1 MLCGELSELSSQF
14 HQMKVPCSV
23 SNRAKA
29 SGRRSAMRDRRCAV
43 VAVLAFVLFALA
55 LASASITGSISGVV
69 TDKSGAVV
77 AGATVVATDTLT
89 GVQTTQKTDA
99 KGFYNLPTLAVGT
112 YNLEISQV
120 GFKTYRQTGLVIDAN
135 SALRVDAS
143 LAVGTISEKIEVS
156 TDSVNV
162 ETQNTQMGEVIE
174 GTKMT
179 SMPLNGRNFI
189 DLLALQPGVSPYQC
203 TSSNCNDS
211 TQGVGVDET
220 TVSGD
225 QTNGTQS
232 VNGGRL
238 GSNGFMVNG
247 ADAQEGV
254 HNGAAILPNLDS
266 ISEFRIIT
274 NNFNAEYGNFSGG
287 QINVVTKSGSN
298 QFHGDLFDFLRNTDF
313 DAANF
318 FAGGTRGDFKQN
330 QFGGIFGGPVKKD
343 KVFFF
348 GDYQGNRQ
356 ILGQTQSF
364 AVPTSADRSGNLID
378 EAGAFAQ
385 AVESGGGI
393 VVGTSAAPS
402 AGYPFGGWANIL
414 SQELGYTVT
423 PGEPYYYTAASDP
436 YVPAGSG
443 VDCTSGTGA
452 TPCVFPNAVIPMTA
466 WSPVATATLQYIPAP
481 NANLPSGANYQAS
494 SYNQNLS
501 DNKFGFRLDAN
512 THFGGL
518 FGYYF
523 FDQFSVT
530 TPYAQGIS
538 FPGFDSSVQGR
549 AQMIN
554 LGLTTTINNSTVNDV
569 RLVYLRNRYYGG
581 IPIGGTNVPLNTL
594 GFNTPW
600 NSTGGVGAINPAL
613 EGVPSF
619 VFNNYSFGLPQDAL
633 RQYNNTYQI
642 LDNLTKIIGT
652 HTLQFGGDFHY
663 DQINERNYD
672 DANGAYTFGGGETGL
687 DFADFLIG
695 APDNFTQASQQLLD
709 SRDRYFG
716 VYFQDSWRARPTL
729 TINYGLRYE
738 IMTPWWDTQ
747 NKLETVIAGEQS
759 QTFPTAPTGLVVP
772 GDPHVPRT
780 LAPIQYHNF
789 APRIG
794 FAYSPDTTDGL
805 LGKLLGGP
813 GKTSIRVGYG
823 LFYSAIEDAT
833 GFVEVGDAP
842 YGLYYSSPEPTLLA
856 SPFIDRGT
864 GFSEV
869 GAGPKFPF
877 TFPPANASPRNPDT
891 AFNWA
896 QATPISGSDYLYP
909 RDKIPQVQEFEF
921 SLERQLGSSTVASVS
936 YVGSVGRHLLTFED
950 SNPGS
955 AALCAQLNNLGASP
969 TCGPFGEDNAYVLP
983 PGVTINSPNAVTV
996 GGVTTVNGT
1005 RQTFG
1010 INFGSNPYMITAVSS
1025 SFNSLQASLKHNDKY
1040 SEFLVAYTYEK
1051 SIDNGSTSFDATNPF
1066 SPGASRALSVFD
1078 VPQDLTVS
1086 YTVQLPFDRL
1096 TGGAAKR
1103 LTAGWALSGIAIFAK
1118 GEPVQISEPND
1129 DLSLSGTFAD
1139 TIDEPNYANNGSSLF
1154 VNKNPRNQAGLPYFN
1169 PNYFAPENPGQV
1181 GNVMRRFFIGPGINN
1196 FDMALLKDTQLTE
1209 SMRVQFRAE
1218 AFNIFNHAQFNNPS
1232 GNFNNSGAGGFGFVT
1247 SARDPRIMQLALKF
1261 LF

>member
-1 MLCGELSELSSQF
+1 
-14 HQMKVPCSV
+14 
-23 SNRAKA
+23 
-29 SGRRSAMRDRRCAV
+29 MRNRRCVV
-43 VAVLAFVLFALA
+43 VAVVAFVLFALA

-77 AGATVVATDTLT
+77 SGATVVATDTLT
-89 GVQTTQKTDA
+89 GVKTTQKTDS

-112 YNLEISQV
+112 YELEISQV

-143 LAVGTISEKIEVS
+143 LAVGSISEKVEVS
-156 TDSVNV
+156 TDAAQV
-162 ETQNTQMGEVIE
+162 ETTNTQMGEVIE

-203 TSSNCNDS
+203 TSANCDDT

-287 QINVVTKSGSN
+287 QVNVVTKSGTN
-298 QFHGDLFDFLRNTDF
+298 QFHGDAFDFLRNTDF

-330 QFGGIFGGPVKKD
+330 QFGGIFGGPIKRD
-343 KVFFF
+343 KIFFF

-364 AVPTSADRSGNLID
+364 AVPSAQDRLGNLMD
-378 EAGAFAQ
+378 EAGALT
-385 AVESGGGI
+385 GT
-393 VVGTSAAPS
+393 VVGTSAPPS
-402 AGYPFGGWANIL
+402 AGYPFGGWAYQL
-414 SQELGYTVT
+414 SQELGYPVYAAGSTQF
-423 PGEPYYYTAASDP
+423 PNGEPYYTP
-436 YVPAGSG
+436 G
-443 VDCTSGTGA
+443 CTSNTA
-452 TPCVFPNAVIPMTA
+452 CVFPNAVIPTSA
-466 WSPVATATLQYIPAP
+466 WSPVATATLQYIQAP
-481 NANLPSGANYQAS
+481 NANLPSGANYEAS
-494 SYNQNLS
+494 SYNQHLR
-501 DNKFGFRLDAN
+501 DDKFGLRLDTN
-512 THFGGL
+512 THFGTL

-530 TPYAQGIS
+530 TPYAQGIT

-549 AQMIN
+549 AEMIN

-569 RLVYLRNRYYGG
+569 RLVYLRNRYFGG
-581 IPIGGTNVPLNTL
+581 IPIGGTGVSLSSL

-600 NSTGGVGAINPAL
+600 NTTGGVDAITPSL

-633 RQYNNTYQI
+633 RQFNNTYQI
-642 LDNLTKIIGT
+642 LDNFTKIVGT
-652 HTLQFGGDFHY
+652 HTLQFGVDAHY

-672 DANGAYTFGGGETGL
+672 DANGAYTFDGSETGL
-687 DFADFLIG
+687 DFADYLIG
-695 APDNFTQASQQLLD
+695 APVNFTQASQQLLD
-709 SRDRYFG
+709 SRDKYFG
-716 VYFQDSWRARPTL
+716 VYAQDSWRARPTL
-729 TINYGLRYE
+729 TVNFGLRYE

-747 NKLETVIAGEQS
+747 NKLETVIPGEQS
-759 QTFPTAPTGLVVP
+759 QVFPTAPQGLVVP
-772 GDPHVPRT
+772 QDPGVPRT

-794 FAYSPDTTDGL
+794 FAYAPDVTEGL
-805 LGKLLGGP
+805 LGKIFGGP
-813 GKTSIRVGYG
+813 GKSSIRVGYG
-823 LFYSAIEDAT
+823 IFYSAIEDAT

-842 YGLYYSSPEPTLLA
+842 YGLYYSSSEPTLLA

-869 GAGPKFPF
+869 SAGPKFPF
-877 TFPPANASPRNPDT
+877 TFPPANSSPKNPDT
-891 AFNWA
+891 AFNWT
-896 QATPISGSDYLYP
+896 QATPLSGSDYLNP
-909 RDKIPQVQEFEF
+909 HDKIPSVQQFEF
-921 SLERQLGSSTVASVS
+921 SLQRQLGSSTVLSAS
-936 YVGSVGRHLLTFED
+936 YVGSVGRHLLTFEE
-950 SNPGS
+950 SNPS
-955 AALCAQLNNLGASP
+955 NQALCLFLSNSANVAAGSP
-969 TCGPFGEDNAYVLP
+969 TCGPFGEDPGPGTPIVLANP
-983 PGVTINSPNAVTV
+983 VTNPAPGYPGVASFA
-996 GGVTTVNGT
+996 TTRLITGLST
-1005 RQTFG
+1005 PTSD
-1010 INFGSNPYMITAVSS
+1010 NFISNPYMATIVNS
-1025 SFNSLQASLKHNDKY
+1025 SFNSLQVSLKHDEKY
-1040 SEFLVAYTYEK
+1040 ANFLVAYTYEK
-1051 SIDNGSTSFDATNPF
+1051 SMDNGSSSFDATNPLD
-1066 SPGASRALSVFD
+1066 PRQDRALSVFD

-1086 YTVQLPFDRL
+1086 YTVQLPFDKL
-1096 TGGAAKR
+1096 SGGAARR
-1103 LTAGWALSGIAIFAK
+1103 LTAGWALSGITTFAK
-1118 GEPVQISEPND
+1118 GEPVQLSEVD
-1129 DLSLSGTFAD
+1129 DNSLSGTFND
-1139 TIDEPNYANNGSSLF
+1139 TIDIPSYNPGNGPLF
-1154 VNKNPRNQAGLPYFN
+1154 INKNPRNSAGQPYFN
-1169 PNYFAPENPGQV
+1169 PSYFQEEPLGQV
-1181 GNVMRRFFIGPGINN
+1181 GNAMRRYFSGPGLNN
-1196 FDMALLKDTQLTE
+1196 FNMALLKDTQITE
-1209 SMRVQFRAE
+1209 SVQAQFRAE
-1218 AFNIFNHAQFNNPS
+1218 AFNIFNHAQFFNPS
-1232 GNFNNSGAGGFGFVT
+1232 GNFNNNTPGGFGYVT
-1247 SARDPRIMQLALKF
+1247 TARDPRIMQLALKV

>member
-1 MLCGELSELSSQF
+1 
-14 HQMKVPCSV
+14 
-23 SNRAKA
+23 
-29 SGRRSAMRDRRCAV
+29 MREHRGYGFAI
-43 VAVLAFVLFALA
+43 LAFVIFASA
-55 LASASITGSISGVV
+55 FSSASITGSISGVV
-69 TDKSGAVV
+69 TDKSGAVIS
-77 AGATVVATDTLT
+77 GASVVAIDTQTGVKTTAKTDT
-89 GVQTTQKTDA
+89 
-99 KGFYNLPTLAVGT
+99 KGFYNLPALAIGNYV
-112 YNLEISQV
+112 LEISQV
-120 GFKTYRQTGLVIDAN
+120 GFKTFRTTGLVIDAN
-135 SALRVDAS
+135 SALRADAS
-143 LAVGTISEKIEVS
+143 LEVGTINEKVEVS
-156 TDSVNV
+156 SDVVHV
-162 ETQNTQMGEVIE
+162 ETQSTQMGEVIE
-174 GTKMT
+174 GSKMT
-179 SMPLNGRNFI
+179 SVPLNGRSFI

-203 TSSNCNDS
+203 TSSNCNDT
-211 TQGVGVDET
+211 TQGVGADET

-232 VNGGRL
+232 VNGGRM

-254 HNGAAILPNLDS
+254 HNGAAIIPNLDS

-274 NNFNAEYGNFSGG
+274 NNFDAEYGNFSGG
-287 QINVVTKSGSN
+287 QINVVTKSGTN
-298 QFHGDLFDFLRNTDF
+298 RFHGDVFDFLRNTDF

-318 FAGGTRGDFKQN
+318 FAGGVRGDFKQN
-330 QFGGIFGGPVKKD
+330 QFGGTIGGPIKKD

-364 AVPTSADRSGNLID
+364 PVPTAADRTGNLMD
-378 EAGAFAQ
+378 EAGALTGTVA
-385 AVESGGGI
+385 
-393 VVGTSAAPS
+393 GTSAPPS
-402 AGYPFGGWANIL
+402 PGYPFGGWANIL

-423 PGEPYYYTAASDP
+423 PGEPYYTP
-436 YVPAGSG
+436 G
-443 VDCTSGTGA
+443 CTSNTA
-452 TPCVFPNAVIPMTA
+452 CVFPNAVIPMSA
-466 WSPVATATLQYIPAP
+466 WSPVAKATLKYIPPP
-481 NANLPSGANYQAS
+481 NANLASGANYEAS
-494 SYNQNLS
+494 SFNQHLR
-501 DNKFGFRLDAN
+501 DDKFGIRLDTN
-512 THFGGL
+512 THYGTL

-530 TPYAQGIS
+530 TPYAQNIS
-538 FPGFDSSVQGR
+538 LPGFDSSVQGR
-549 AQMIN
+549 AEMIN

-569 RLVYLRNRYYGG
+569 RLVYLRDRYFGG
-581 IPIGGTNVPLNTL
+581 IPLGGTGVPLNSL

-600 NSTGGVGAINPAL
+600 NSTGGIGAINPAL

-619 VFNNYSFGLPQDAL
+619 VFNNYTFGLPQDAL

-642 LDNLTKIIGT
+642 IDNFTKIVGT
-652 HTLQFGGDFHY
+652 HTLQVGGDFHY

-709 SRDRYFG
+709 SRDKYFG
-716 VYFQDSWRARPTL
+716 VYAQDSWRARPTL

-738 IMTPWWDTQ
+738 IMTPWYDTQ

-759 QTFPTAPTGLVVP
+759 RVFPTAPQGLVVP
-772 GDPHVPRT
+772 GDPGVPRT

-794 FAYSPDTTDGL
+794 FAYAPDMTEGL
-805 LGKLLGGP
+805 LGKLVGGP
-813 GKTSIRVGYG
+813 GKTSIRAGYG
-823 LFYSAIEDAT
+823 IFYSAIEDAT

-869 GAGPKFPF
+869 SAGPKFPF
-877 TFPPANASPRNPDT
+877 TFPPANASPKNPDT
-891 AFNWA
+891 SFNWA

-909 RDKIPQVQEFEF
+909 HDKIPEVQQFEL
-921 SLERQLGSSTVASVS
+921 SLQRQLGSATVASVS
-936 YVGSVGRHLLTFED
+936 YVGNVGRHLLTFED
-950 SNPGS
+950 SNPAN
-955 AALCAQLNNLGASP
+955 AALCLSLTAAVLASGQSP
-969 TCGPFGEDNAYVLP
+969 CGPFGEDNVYTLAN
-983 PGVTINSPNAVTV
+983 G
-996 GGVTTVNGT
+996 TTVNGT
-1005 RQTFG
+1005 RPTFG

-1025 SFNSLQASLKHNDKY
+1025 SFNSLQVSVKHAQKY
-1040 SEFLVAYTYEK
+1040 ANFLVAYTYEK

-1066 SPGASRALSVFD
+1066 NPRASRALSVFD

-1086 YTVQLPFDRL
+1086 YTVQLPFNKFA
-1096 TGGAAKR
+1096 GGAPKR
-1103 LTAGWALSGIAIFAK
+1103 LTSGWALSGIAIFAK
-1118 GEPVQISEPND
+1118 GEPIQISEQSD
-1129 DLSLSGTFAD
+1129 DNSLSGTFAD
-1139 TIDEPNYANNGSSLF
+1139 TIDEPDYANNGSPLY
-1154 VNKNPRNQAGLPYFN
+1154 VNRNPRNRAGQPYFN
-1169 PNYFAPENPGQV
+1169 PNYFVAEPIGQV

-1209 SMRVQFRAE
+1209 STQLQFRAE

-1232 GNFNNSGAGGFGFVT
+1232 GNFDNSGTGGFGYVT
-1247 SARDPRIMQLALKF
+1247 SARDPRVMQLALKL

>member
-1 MLCGELSELSSQF
+1 
-14 HQMKVPCSV
+14 
-23 SNRAKA
+23 
-29 SGRRSAMRDRRCAV
+29 MREHRGYGFAI
-43 VAVLAFVLFALA
+43 LAFVIFASA
-55 LASASITGSISGVV
+55 FSSASITGGISGVV
-69 TDKSGAVV
+69 TDRSGAVIF
-77 AGATVVATDTLT
+77 GASVVAVDTQT
-89 GVQTTQKTDA
+89 GVKTAAKTDA
-99 KGFYNLPTLAVGT
+99 KGFYNLPALAIGN
-112 YNLEISQV
+112 YDLEISQV
-120 GFKTYRQTGLVIDAN
+120 GFKTFRTTGLIIDAN
-135 SALRVDAS
+135 SALRADAS
-143 LAVGTISEKIEVS
+143 LEVGTINEKVEVS
-156 TDSVNV
+156 SDVVHV
-162 ETQNTQMGEVIE
+162 ETQSTQMGEVIE
-174 GTKMT
+174 GAKMT
-179 SMPLNGRNFI
+179 SVPLNGRSFI

-203 TSSNCNDS
+203 TSSNCNDT
-211 TQGVGVDET
+211 TQGVGADET

-232 VNGGRL
+232 VNGGRM

-254 HNGAAILPNLDS
+254 HNGAAIIPNLDS

-287 QINVVTKSGSN
+287 QINVVTKSGTN
-298 QFHGDLFDFLRNTDF
+298 GFHGDVFDFLRNTDF

-318 FAGGTRGDFKQN
+318 FAGGVRGDFKQN
-330 QFGGIFGGPVKKD
+330 QFGGTIGGPIKKD

-364 AVPTSADRSGNLID
+364 AVPTSADRTGNLMD
-378 EAGAFAQ
+378 EAGTLTGTVA
-385 AVESGGGI
+385 
-393 VVGTSAAPS
+393 GTSASPS
-402 AGYPFGGWANIL
+402 PGFPFGGWAHIL

-423 PGEPYYYTAASDP
+423 PGKPYYAP
-436 YVPAGSG
+436 G
-443 VDCTSGTGA
+443 CTSNTA
-452 TPCVFPNAVIPMTA
+452 CVFPNAVIPMSA
-466 WSPVATATLQYIPAP
+466 WSPVAKATLKYIPPP
-481 NANLPSGANYQAS
+481 NANLASGANYEAS
-494 SYNQNLS
+494 SFNQHLR
-501 DNKFGFRLDAN
+501 DDKFGIRLDTN
-512 THFGGL
+512 THYGTL

-530 TPYAQGIS
+530 TPYAQGIT

-549 AQMIN
+549 AEMIN

-569 RLVYLRNRYYGG
+569 RLVYLRDRYFGG
-581 IPIGGTNVPLNTL
+581 IPIGGTGVPLNSL

-600 NSTGGVGAINPAL
+600 NSTGGISAINPAL

-642 LDNLTKIIGT
+642 IDNFTKIVGT

-709 SRDRYFG
+709 SRDKYFG
-716 VYFQDSWRARPTL
+716 VYAQDSWRARPTL

-738 IMTPWWDTQ
+738 IMTPWYDTQ
-747 NKLETVIAGEQS
+747 NKLETVIPGEQS
-759 QTFPTAPTGLVVP
+759 KVFPTAPQGLVVP
-772 GDPHVPRT
+772 GDPGVPRT

-794 FAYSPDTTDGL
+794 FAYSPDSTEGL
-805 LGKLLGGP
+805 LGKLVGGP
-813 GKTSIRVGYG
+813 GKTSIRAGYG
-823 LFYSAIEDAT
+823 IFYSAIEDAT

-869 GAGPKFPF
+869 SAGPKFAF
-877 TFPPANASPRNPDT
+877 TFPPANASPKNPDT
-891 AFNWA
+891 SFNWA

-909 RDKIPQVQEFEF
+909 HDKIPQVQQFEL
-921 SLERQLGSSTVASVS
+921 SLQRQLGSATVASVS
-936 YVGSVGRHLLTFED
+936 YVGTVGRHLLTFED
-950 SNPGS
+950 SNPAS
-955 AALCAQLNNLGASP
+955 AALCLSLTAAVLALGQSP
-969 TCGPFGEDNAYVLP
+969 CGPFGEDNVYTLAN
-983 PGVTINSPNAVTV
+983 G
-996 GGVTTVNGT
+996 TTVNGT
-1005 RQTFG
+1005 RPTFG

-1025 SFNSLQASLKHNDKY
+1025 SFNSLQVSVKHAQKY
-1040 SEFLVAYTYEK
+1040 ANFLVAYTYEK

-1066 SPGASRALSVFD
+1066 NPRASRALSVFD

-1086 YTVQLPFDRL
+1086 YTVQLPFDKFA
-1096 TGGAAKR
+1096 GGAPKR
-1103 LTAGWALSGIAIFAK
+1103 LTSGWALSGIAIFAK
-1118 GEPVQISEPND
+1118 GEPVQISEQSD
-1129 DLSLSGTFAD
+1129 DNSLSGTFAD
-1139 TIDEPNYANNGSSLF
+1139 TIDEPDYANNGGPLY
-1154 VNKNPRNQAGLPYFN
+1154 VNRNPRNQAGQPYFN
-1169 PNYFAPENPGQV
+1169 PNYFVAEPLGQV
-1181 GNVMRRFFIGPGINN
+1181 GNVMRRFFTGPGINN
-1196 FDMALLKDTQLTE
+1196 FDMALLKDTQITE
-1209 SMRVQFRAE
+1209 STQLQFRAE

-1232 GNFNNSGAGGFGFVT
+1232 GNFDNSGTSGFGYVT
-1247 SARDPRIMQLALKF
+1247 SARDPRIMQIALKL

>member
-1 MLCGELSELSSQF
+1 
-14 HQMKVPCSV
+14 MKVPCSV

-29 SGRRSAMRDRRCAV
+29 SGRRSAMRDRRWAV

-77 AGATVVATDTLT
+77 PGATVVATDTQT

-120 GFKTYRQTGLVIDAN
+120 GFKTYRQTGVVIDAN

-287 QINVVTKSGSN
+287 QVNVVTKSGTN
-298 QFHGDLFDFLRNTDF
+298 QFHGDLFGFLRNTDF
-313 DAANF
+313 DASRYF
-318 FAGGTRGDFKQN
+318 VGRGDFIQN
-330 QFGGIFGGPVKKD
+330 QFGGIFGGPIKKD

-356 ILGQTQSF
+356 ILGQPQNYP
-364 AVPTSADRSGNLID
+364 VPSAQDRLGNLND
-378 EAGAFAQ
+378 LFTQ
-385 AVESGGGI
+385 AAASGS
-393 VVGTSAAPS
+393 VGTVQGPVWAQTLNSELALAPGTIS
-402 AGYPFGGWANIL
+402 
-414 SQELGYTVT
+414 
-423 PGEPYYYTAASDP
+423 PGEPYYASP
-436 YVPAGSG
+436 IPASGSTPAIPCSPTT
-443 VDCTSGTGA
+443 VA
-452 TPCVFPNAVIPMTA
+452 NPCVFTNGVIPLTA
-466 WSPVATATLQYIPAP
+466 WSPVAQSTLQYVPQSTGSLDGQPIY
-481 NANLPSGANYQAS
+481 STS
-494 SYNQNLS
+494 SSNQHLR
-501 DNKFGFRLDAN
+501 DDKFGLRLDTN
-512 THFGGL
+512 THFGSF

-530 TPYAQGIS
+530 QPYAQGITV
-538 FPGFDSSVQGR
+538 PGFDSSVLGR
-549 AQMIN
+549 AEMIN
-554 LGLTTTINNSTVNDV
+554 LGLTTTVNNSTINDV
-569 RLVYLRNRYYGG
+569 RLVYLRDRYFGG
-581 IPIGGTNVPLNTL
+581 IPIGGTNVPLT
-594 GFNTPW
+594 
-600 NSTGGVGAINPAL
+600 
-613 EGVPSF
+613 SF
-619 VFNNYSFGLPQDAL
+619 SFNNYEFGLPQDVL
-633 RQYNNTYQI
+633 REYNNTYQI
-642 LDNLTKIIGT
+642 IDNFTKIVGT
-652 HTLQFGGDFHY
+652 HTLQFGADLHY

-672 DANGAYTFGGGETGL
+672 DANGAYTFNGQETGI
-687 DFADFLIG
+687 DFADYLIG
-695 APDNFTQASQQLLD
+695 APQSFTQASQQLLD
-709 SRDRYFG
+709 SRDKYFG
-716 VYFQDSWRARPTL
+716 VYAQDSWRARPTL

-738 IMTPWWDTQ
+738 IMTPWYDTQ
-747 NKLETVIAGEQS
+747 NKLETVIPGEQS
-759 QTFPTAPTGLVVP
+759 QVFPTAPTGLVVP

-842 YGLYYSSPEPTLLA
+842 YGLYYSSPEPTLVA

-877 TFPPANASPRNPDT
+877 TFPPTNASPRNPDT

-896 QATPISGSDYLYP
+896 QATPISGADYLYP
-909 RDKIPQVQEFEF
+909 HDKIPQVQQFEF
-921 SLERQLGSSTVASVS
+921 SLQRQLGSATVLSAS

-955 AALCAQLNNLGASP
+955 AALCN
-969 TCGPFGEDNAYVLP
+969 
-983 PGVTINSPNAVTV
+983 
-996 GGVTTVNGT
+996 
-1005 RQTFG
+1005 
-1010 INFGSNPYMITAVSS
+1010 
-1025 SFNSLQASLKHNDKY
+1025 
-1040 SEFLVAYTYEK
+1040 
-1051 SIDNGSTSFDATNPF
+1051 
-1066 SPGASRALSVFD
+1066 
-1078 VPQDLTVS
+1078 
-1086 YTVQLPFDRL
+1086 
-1096 TGGAAKR
+1096 
-1103 LTAGWALSGIAIFAK
+1103 
-1118 GEPVQISEPND
+1118 
-1129 DLSLSGTFAD
+1129 
-1139 TIDEPNYANNGSSLF
+1139 
-1154 VNKNPRNQAGLPYFN
+1154 
-1169 PNYFAPENPGQV
+1169 
-1181 GNVMRRFFIGPGINN
+1181 
-1196 FDMALLKDTQLTE
+1196 
-1209 SMRVQFRAE
+1209 
-1218 AFNIFNHAQFNNPS
+1218 
-1232 GNFNNSGAGGFGFVT
+1232 
-1247 SARDPRIMQLALKF
+1247 
-1261 LF
+1261 

>member
-1 MLCGELSELSSQF
+1 M
-14 HQMKVPCSV
+14 
-23 SNRAKA
+23 
-29 SGRRSAMRDRRCAV
+29 RSYWRN
-43 VAVLAFVLFALA
+43 ALA
-55 LASASITGSISGVV
+55 LFAVLVLTSVFSLASITGSISGVV

-77 AGATVVATDTLT
+77 PGATVVATNTQT
-89 GVQTTQKTDA
+89 GVKTTVATDS
-99 KGFYNLPTLAVGT
+99 KGFYSLPTLAVGN
-112 YNLEISQV
+112 YDLEISQV
-120 GFKTYRQTGLVIDAN
+120 GFKTFRQTGLTIDAN
-135 SALRVDAS
+135 SSLRADAS
-143 LAVGTISEKIEVS
+143 LVLGTINEKVEVS
-156 TDSVNV
+156 SDAVHV
-162 ETQNTQMGEVIE
+162 ETQSTQMGEVIE

-179 SMPLNGRNFI
+179 SVPLNGRSFI

-203 TSSNCNDS
+203 TSSNCNDT
-211 TQGVGVDET
+211 TQGVGADET

-232 VNGGRL
+232 VNGGRM

-254 HNGAAILPNLDS
+254 HNGAAIIPNLDS

-287 QINVVTKSGSN
+287 QINVVTKSGTN
-298 QFHGDLFDFLRNTDF
+298 GFHGDVFDFLRNTDF

-318 FAGGTRGDFKQN
+318 FAGGVRGDFKQN
-330 QFGGIFGGPVKKD
+330 QFGGTIGGPIKKD

-364 AVPTSADRSGNLID
+364 AVPTTADRTGNLMD
-378 EAGAFAQ
+378 EAGSLTNTVA
-385 AVESGGGI
+385 
-393 VVGTSAAPS
+393 GTSAAPS
-402 AGYPFGGWANIL
+402 PGYPFGGWAYVL
-414 SQELGYTVT
+414 GKELGYAVT
-423 PGEPYYYTAASDP
+423 PGEPYYTP
-436 YVPAGSG
+436 G
-443 VDCTSGTGA
+443 CTSNTV
-452 TPCVFPNAVIPMTA
+452 CVFPNAVIPMSA
-466 WSPVATATLQYIPAP
+466 WSPVAKATLKYIPTP
-481 NANLPSGANYQAS
+481 NANLPSGANYEAS
-494 SYNQNLS
+494 SYNQHLR
-501 DNKFGFRLDAN
+501 DDKFGIRLDTN
-512 THFGGL
+512 THYGTL

-538 FPGFDSSVQGR
+538 IPGFDSSVQGR
-549 AQMIN
+549 AEMIN

-569 RLVYLRNRYYGG
+569 RLVYLRDRYFGG
-581 IPIGGTNVPLNTL
+581 IPIGGTGVPLNTL

-600 NSTGGVGAINPAL
+600 NGTGGISDINPAL

-619 VFNNYSFGLPQDAL
+619 VFNNYTFGLPQDAL

-642 LDNLTKIIGT
+642 IDNFTKIAGT

-709 SRDRYFG
+709 SRDKYFG
-716 VYFQDSWRARPTL
+716 VYAQDSWRARPTL

-738 IMTPWWDTQ
+738 IMTPWYDTQ
-747 NKLETVIAGEQS
+747 NKLETVIPGEQS
-759 QTFPTAPTGLVVP
+759 QIFPTAPKGLVVP
-772 GDPHVPRT
+772 GDPGVPRT

-794 FAYSPDTTDGL
+794 FAYSPNTADGL
-805 LGKLLGGP
+805 LGKLFGGP
-813 GKTSIRVGYG
+813 GKTSIRAGYG
-823 LFYSAIEDAT
+823 IFYSAIEDAT

-869 GAGPKFPF
+869 IAGPKFPF
-877 TFPPANASPRNPDT
+877 TFPPANASPKNPDT

-896 QATPISGSDYLYP
+896 QATPISGSDYLFP
-909 RDKIPQVQEFEF
+909 RDKIPQVQEFEL
-921 SLERQLGSSTVASVS
+921 SLQRQLGSATVASVS

-950 SNPGS
+950 SNPAS
-955 AALCAQLNNLGASP
+955 ASLCLSLNALLPAGATP
-969 TCGPFGEDNAYVLP
+969 CGPYGEDNAYTLA
-983 PGVTINSPNAVTV
+983 PGKTINSPNAVTV
-996 GGVTTVNGT
+996 GGVTTVYGT
-1005 RQTFG
+1005 RPTFG

-1025 SFNSLQASLKHNDKY
+1025 SFNSLQVSVKHAQKY
-1040 SEFLVAYTYEK
+1040 ANFLVAYTYEK

-1066 SPGASRALSVFD
+1066 NPRASRALSVFD

-1086 YTVQLPFDRL
+1086 YTVQLPFNNF

-1103 LTAGWALSGIAIFAK
+1103 LTSGWALSGIAIFAS
-1118 GEPVQISEPND
+1118 GEPIQISEQSD

-1139 TIDEPNYANNGSSLF
+1139 TIDEPSYANNGSHLF
-1154 VNKNPRNQAGLPYFN
+1154 VNRNPRNTAGEPYFN
-1169 PNYFAPENPGQV
+1169 PNFFVAEPLGQV
-1181 GNVMRRFFIGPGINN
+1181 GNVMRRYFTGPGINN
-1196 FDMALLKDTQLTE
+1196 FDMALLKDTQITE
-1209 SMRVQFRAE
+1209 STQLQFRAE

-1232 GNFNNSGAGGFGFVT
+1232 GNFDNSGAGGFGFVT
-1247 SARDPRIMQLALKF
+1247 SARDPRIMQLALKL

>member
-1 MLCGELSELSSQF
+1 MPAAIEINPQSMVRQTFKAKSQF
-14 HQMKVPCSV
+14 SWDESV
-23 SNRAKA
+23 ET
-29 SGRRSAMRDRRCAV
+29 GRVESSKSLFRQESAMRNDKCSA
-43 VAVLAFVLFALA
+43 VAVLAFVLFTFALA
-55 LASASITGSISGVV
+55 WASITGSISGVV
-69 TDKSGAVV
+69 TDKSGAVIS
-77 AGATVVATDTLT
+77 GASVIATNTLT
-89 GVQTTQKTDA
+89 GVLTTQKTDA

-112 YNLEISQV
+112 YDLEITQA

-135 SALRVDAS
+135 SALRVDAI
-143 LAVGTISEKIEVS
+143 LAVGAINEKIEVR
-156 TDSVNV
+156 TNAAQV
-162 ETQNTQMGEVIE
+162 ETQSTQMGEVIE

-179 SMPLNGRNFI
+179 SVPLNGRSFI
-189 DLLALQPGVSPYQC
+189 DLLALQPGVSPYQNDDT
-203 TSSNCNDS
+203 TS
-211 TQGVGVDET
+211 GVGVDPT

-254 HNGAAILPNLDS
+254 HNGAAIIPNLDS

-287 QINVVTKSGSN
+287 QINVVTKSGTN
-298 QFHGDLFDFLRNTDF
+298 QFHGNAFDFLRNTDF
-313 DAANF
+313 DAANY
-318 FAGGTRGDFKQN
+318 FAQGVRGDFKQN
-330 QFGGIFGGPVKKD
+330 QFGGTFGGPIKKD

-348 GDYQGNRQ
+348 GDYQGNKQ

-364 AVPTSADRSGNLID
+364 AVPTAQDRMGNLID
-378 EAGAFAQ
+378 EAGALT
-385 AVESGGGI
+385 GT
-393 VVGTSAAPS
+393 VVGTSAPPS
-402 AGYPFGGWANIL
+402 PGYPFGGWAYQL
-414 SQELGYTVT
+414 SQELGYPVYAAGSAQF
-423 PGEPYYYTAASDP
+423 PNGEPYYTP
-436 YVPAGSG
+436 G
-443 VDCTSGTGA
+443 CTSNTA
-452 TPCVFPNAVIPMTA
+452 CVFPNAVIPTSA
-466 WSPVATATLQYIPAP
+466 WSPVATATLQYIQSP
-481 NANLPSGANYQAS
+481 NANLPNGANYEAS
-494 SYNQNLS
+494 SYNQHLT
-501 DNKFGFRLDAN
+501 DNKLGFRLDTN
-512 THFGGL
+512 THYGTL

-523 FDQFSVT
+523 FDQFSET
-530 TPYAQGIS
+530 TPYAQGTS

-569 RLVYLRNRYYGG
+569 RLVYLRNRYFGG
-581 IPIGGTNVPLNTL
+581 IPIGGTGVPLSSL

-600 NSTGGVGAINPAL
+600 NTTGGIATINSAL

-619 VFNNYSFGLPQDAL
+619 AFNNYEFGLPQDAL

-642 LDNLTKIIGT
+642 LDNFTKIVGT

-672 DANGAYTFGGGETGL
+672 DANGAYVFDGSETGL
-687 DFADFLIG
+687 DFADYLIG
-695 APDNFTQASQQLLD
+695 APVNFTQASQQLLD
-709 SRDRYFG
+709 SRDKYFG
-716 VYFQDSWRARPTL
+716 VYAQDSWRARPTL

-738 IMTPWWDTQ
+738 IMTPWYDTQ

-759 QTFPTAPTGLVVP
+759 QIFPTAPTGLVVP
-772 GDPHVPRT
+772 GDPGVART

-794 FAYSPDTTDGL
+794 FAYSPDNTEGL
-805 LGKLLGGP
+805 LGKLFGGP
-813 GKTSIRVGYG
+813 GKSSIRVGYG

-842 YGLYYSSPEPTLLA
+842 YGLYYSSAEPTLLA

-869 GAGPKFPF
+869 SAGPKFPF
-877 TFPPANASPRNPDT
+877 TFPPANASPKNPDT
-891 AFNWA
+891 SFNWA

-921 SLERQLGSSTVASVS
+921 SLQRQLGSSTVASVS

-955 AALCAQLNNLGASP
+955 AALCNELNTLGATP

-1005 RQTFG
+1005 RETFG

-1025 SFNSLQASLKHNDKY
+1025 SFNSLQASLKHNEKY
-1040 SEFLVAYTYEK
+1040 ANFLVAYTYEK

-1066 SPGASRALSVFD
+1066 NPRASRALSVFD

-1086 YTVQLPFDRL
+1086 YTVQLPFEKWTGGSLNRL
-1096 TGGAAKR
+1096 T
-1103 LTAGWALSGIAIFAK
+1103 TGWELSGISTFAK
-1118 GEPVQISEPND
+1118 GEPIQISEND
-1129 DLSLSGTFAD
+1129 DISLSGTFDD
-1139 TIDEPNYANNGSSLF
+1139 TIDEPSYSGSGPLY
-1154 VNKNPRNQAGLPYFN
+1154 VNRNPRNSAGLPYFN
-1169 PNYFAPENPGQV
+1169 PNYFTAELPGQV
-1181 GNVMRRFFIGPGINN
+1181 GNAMRRFFSGPGIYN
-1196 FDMALLKDTQLTE
+1196 FDMALLKETKITE
-1209 SMRVQFRAE
+1209 SVSAQFRAE
-1218 AFNIFNHAQFNNPS
+1218 AFNVFNHAQFSNPS
-1232 GNFNNSGAGGFGFVT
+1232 GNFNNTGTGGFGFVT